1 MSRIIRWR
9 VYKPI
14 EAEKFRE
21 APLGLSNRYIIS
33 SEGRRARQAFQKKTL
48 GCIWKAAFIKDGRN
62 SLLYSNEPFS
72 ERPLRDVKEK
82 QRKDCCA
89 FHREIDLVENGTNKD
104 DGTILKTGWSKI
116 LRTWVRWCFINR
128 FDKSFFCH
136 FTIFSFLD
144 LQLLRWLDE
153 MQKTRIFIKFVW
165 KRCLEHWTPYYRAI
179 GRVKKVFA
187 RTLEAKHGVKKKI
200 NRCGKKSQTR
210 GEKKN

>member
-14 EAEKFRE
+14 EQSRDRKIQRSAPWIVEQIYHIIRRQKGSPSLSEKDSW
-21 APLGLSNRYIIS
+21 LHLK
-33 SEGRRARQAFQKKTL
+33 GRLHKR
-48 GCIWKAAFIKDGRN
+48 GRN

-144 LQLLRWLDE
+144 LQLLRWLAE
-153 MQKTRIFIKFVW
+153 MQKTRIFI
-165 KRCLEHWTPYYRAI
+165 
-179 GRVKKVFA
+179 
-187 RTLEAKHGVKKKI
+187 
-200 NRCGKKSQTR
+200 
-210 GEKKN
+210 